1 METKIEG
8 GKLYIDGK
16 RIDLVDDGSV
26 LIGKDEKILCSAGVL
41 YVNDECVYQFTMEQF
56 NELKGGAS

>member
-16 RIDLVDDGSV
+16 QIELVDDGSV
-26 LIGKDEKILCSAGVL
+26 LVGENVICSCGIL
-41 YVNDECVYQFTMEQF
+41 YVNGECVHQFSMEQF